1 MPRDFLAAL
10 ALALA
15 TSLPATTRAQAP
27 DPDGAPPP
35 PPAFQPV
42 LYRPWVP
49 GEPLPEPSGAAEAPR
64 ASLVPGPEYARLPY
78 QFDVGVATLPFE
90 CLASEHAC
98 GSTAQFASLGWRG
111 FPHFA
116 WTLALERTDLRAGD
130 RYYVALGA
138 RVFAYEKGALDPF
151 LELNLGG
158 EVATEAAGVALAGE
172 VVFGLGVHLLDHL
185 MLSPVVKLRHSEHGV
200 GVCRSSLEACD
211 PWTHE
216 RTYWIALG
224 LAVGGTWGPPE

>member
-1 MPRDFLAAL
+1 MPRVFLAVLVL
-10 ALALA
+10 ALAA
-15 TSLPATTRAQAP
+15 SAPATTRAQAP
-27 DPDGAPPP
+27 DPEAAPPP
-35 PPAFQPV
+35 APAFQPV

-49 GEPLPEPSGAAEAPR
+49 GEPLPEPPQASEAPP
-64 ASLVPGPEYARLPY
+64 AKLAPGPEYARRPY
-78 QFDVGVATLPFE
+78 HVAVGFATLPFE

-98 GSTAQFASLGWRG
+98 GSGAQFASLGWRG

-130 RYYVALGA
+130 RYYAALGA
-138 RVFAYEKGALDPF
+138 RAFAYERGALDPF

-158 EVATEAAGVALAGE
+158 EVATEAAGVAFAGE

-185 MLSPVVKLRHSEHGV
+185 LVTPVLKFHHSEHRI
-200 GVCRSSLEACD
+200 GVCRSTLEACD
-211 PWTHE
+211 PWTNE

-224 LAVGGTWGPPE
+224 LTVGGTWGPPE